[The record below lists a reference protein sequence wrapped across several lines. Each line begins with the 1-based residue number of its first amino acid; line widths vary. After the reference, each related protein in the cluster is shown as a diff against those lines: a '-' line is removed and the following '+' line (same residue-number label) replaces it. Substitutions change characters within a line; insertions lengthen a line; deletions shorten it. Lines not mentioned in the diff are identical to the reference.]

1 MLRRTYILPIIDI
14 MRRLIDFFLVMVFLS
29 LHLRAENW
37 MARLPDDA
45 LVADLSIPGAH
56 DAATGSGWAGL
67 NGPVGN
73 LFAKTQDLDL
83 LSLWQAGIR
92 AFDLRPA
99 VYKHHMNLNHGMMPT
114 KLHLEDVLTMMQT
127 WLRQNPSEFII
138 IHLLHAGDGDKVK
151 GQYEQRIAELLNQ
164 PVYRETLADFQADL
178 RVRDMRGKMLIL
190 SRNNYNGTPVG
201 GIFRNWTGSPD
212 WRRQTLG
219 RIVGS
224 RGEDAKVYMQDFSS
238 TYAPGAL
245 DIKLAAL
252 RRMLEFST
260 SKKSSASDGSQR
272 HPLTGVN
279 GGQEIVWV
287 LNFCSA
293 YSKVTKLFGHDISR
307 SNGYR
312 DNAAHTH
319 AAMLDYLRTRRGPT
333 GIVLMDFAAVDRSHG
348 YNTCGMEL
356 VRAIIDSNF

>member
-1 MLRRTYILPIIDI
+1 MQIKDTM
-14 MRRLIDFFLVMVFLS
+14 MRRIGFLLVVL
-29 LHLRAENW
+29 LALNVQAENW
-37 MARLPDDA
+37 MARLADDA
-45 LVADLSIPGAH
+45 LVAELSIPGAH

-67 NGPVGN
+67 NGPIGN
-73 LFAKTQDLDL
+73 LFAKTQDLTMQE
-83 LSLWQAGIR
+83 LWDAGIR

-99 VYKHHMNLNHGMMPT
+99 VYKRHMNLNHGMMPT
-114 KLHLEDVLTMMQT
+114 RLHLEDVLQTMQT
-127 WLRQNPSEFII
+127 WLRKNPSEFIV

-151 GQYEQRIAELLNQ
+151 GQYEQRIAELLQ
-164 PVYRETLADFQADL
+164 RPDLRERFADFRPDL
-178 RVRDMRGKMLIL
+178 RVRDLRGKILIL
-190 SRNNYNGTPVG
+190 SRNTYHGEPVG

-212 WRRQTLG
+212 WRRQTQG
-219 RIVGS
+219 RIIGA
-224 RGEDAKVYMQDFSS
+224 RGREAKVYMQDFSS
-238 TYAPGAL
+238 TYAPGAI

-252 RRMLEFST
+252 RRMLDFS
-260 SKKSSASDGSQR
+260 SGHRANQPDD
-272 HPLTGVN
+272 
-279 GGQEIVWV
+279 IVWV

-319 AAMLDYLRTRRGPT
+319 AAMIDYLRIHHGPT

-348 YNTCGMEL
+348 YNTRGKEL

>member
-1 MLRRTYILPIIDI
+1 
-14 MRRLIDFFLVMVFLS
+14 MRRLIDFFLVMVLLS

-164 PVYRETLADFQADL
+164 ARLP
-178 RVRDMRGKMLIL
+178 
-190 SRNNYNGTPVG
+190 RNP
-201 GIFRNWTGSPD
+201 R
-212 WRRQTLG
+212 
-219 RIVGS
+219 
-224 RGEDAKVYMQDFSS
+224 
-238 TYAPGAL
+238 
-245 DIKLAAL
+245 
-252 RRMLEFST
+252 
-260 SKKSSASDGSQR
+260 
-272 HPLTGVN
+272 
-279 GGQEIVWV
+279 
-287 LNFCSA
+287 
-293 YSKVTKLFGHDISR
+293 
-307 SNGYR
+307 
-312 DNAAHTH
+312 
-319 AAMLDYLRTRRGPT
+319 
-333 GIVLMDFAAVDRSHG
+333 
-348 YNTCGMEL
+348 
-356 VRAIIDSNF
+356 

>member
-1 MLRRTYILPIIDI
+1 M
-14 MRRLIDFFLVMVFLS
+14 MRRIGFLLVVL
-29 LHLRAENW
+29 LALNVQAENW
-37 MARLPDDA
+37 MARLADDA
-45 LVADLSIPGAH
+45 LVAELSIPGAH

-67 NGPVGN
+67 NGPIGN
-73 LFAKTQDLDL
+73 LFAKTQDLTMQE
-83 LSLWQAGIR
+83 LWDAGIR

-99 VYKHHMNLNHGMMPT
+99 VYKRHMNLNHGMMPT
-114 KLHLEDVLTMMQT
+114 RLHLEDVLQTMQT
-127 WLRQNPSEFII
+127 WLRKNPSEFIV

-151 GQYEQRIAELLNQ
+151 GQYEQRIAELLQ
-164 PVYRETLADFQADL
+164 RPDLRERFADFRPDL
-178 RVRDMRGKMLIL
+178 RVRDLRGKILIL
-190 SRNNYNGTPVG
+190 SRNTYHGEPVG

-212 WRRQTLG
+212 WRRQTQG
-219 RIVGS
+219 RIIGA
-224 RGEDAKVYMQDFSS
+224 RGREAKVYMQDFSS
-238 TYAPGAL
+238 TYAPGAI

-252 RRMLEFST
+252 RRMLDFS
-260 SKKSSASDGSQR
+260 SGHRANQPDD
-272 HPLTGVN
+272 
-279 GGQEIVWV
+279 IVWV

-319 AAMLDYLRTRRGPT
+319 AAMIDYLRIHHGPT

-348 YNTCGMEL
+348 YNTRGKEL

>member
-1 MLRRTYILPIIDI
+1 MKRIIGIL
-14 MRRLIDFFLVMVFLS
+14 LLVVLLVPS
-29 LHLRAENW
+29 LRAENW

-45 LVADLSIPGAH
+45 LVAELSIPGAH

-67 NGPVGN
+67 NGPIGN
-73 LFAKTQDLDL
+73 LFAKTQDLTIQE
-83 LSLWQAGIR
+83 LWDAGIR

-114 KLHLEDVLTMMQT
+114 RLHLEDVLQTMQT
-127 WLRQNPSEFII
+127 WLRQNPSEFIV

-151 GQYEQRIAELLNQ
+151 GQYEQRIAEMLRRPDL
-164 PVYRETLADFQADL
+164 RENFADFRSDL
-178 RVRDMRGKMLIL
+178 RVRDLRGKILIL
-190 SRNNYNGTPVG
+190 SRNTYSGEPVG
-201 GIFRNWTGSPD
+201 GVFRNWTGSPD
-212 WRRQTLG
+212 WRRQTQG
-219 RIVGS
+219 RIIGA
-224 RGEDAKVYMQDFSS
+224 RGREAKVYMQDFSS
-238 TYAPGAL
+238 TYAPGAI

-252 RRMLEFST
+252 HRMLEFST
-260 SKKSSASDGSQR
+260 SRKSKGL
-272 HPLTGVN
+272 HETPVLPLD
-279 GGQEIVWV
+279 IVWV

-319 AAMLDYLRTRRGPT
+319 AAMLDYLRIHHGPT

-348 YNTCGMEL
+348 YNTRGKEL

>member
-14 MRRLIDFFLVMVFLS
+14 MRRLIDFFLVMVLLS

-151 GQYEQRIAELLNQ
+151 EYYGKNIFEIDGDKIKEYCGKTLLEFDGEKLKRYCGPTIYEVDGNKIKE
-164 PVYRETLADFQADL
+164 YC
-178 RVRDMRGKMLIL
+178 GKNLYEVEGFL
-190 SRNNYNGTPVG
+190 SR
-201 GIFRNWTGSPD
+201 REW
-212 WRRQTLG
+212 
-219 RIVGS
+219 
-224 RGEDAKVYMQDFSS
+224 M
-238 TYAPGAL
+238 AL
-245 DIKLAAL
+245 LAIL
-252 RRMLEFST
+252 F
-260 SKKSSASDGSQR
+260 AS
-272 HPLTGVN
+272 
-279 GGQEIVWV
+279 
-287 LNFCSA
+287 
-293 YSKVTKLFGHDISR
+293 
-307 SNGYR
+307 
-312 DNAAHTH
+312 
-319 AAMLDYLRTRRGPT
+319 
-333 GIVLMDFAAVDRSHG
+333 
-348 YNTCGMEL
+348 
-356 VRAIIDSNF
+356 

>member
-1 MLRRTYILPIIDI
+1 
-14 MRRLIDFFLVMVFLS
+14 MRRIGFLLVVL
-29 LHLRAENW
+29 LALNVQAENW
-37 MARLPDDA
+37 MARLADDA
-45 LVADLSIPGAH
+45 LVAELSIPGAH

-67 NGPVGN
+67 NGPIGN
-73 LFAKTQDLDL
+73 LFAKTQDLTMQE
-83 LSLWQAGIR
+83 LWDAGIR

-99 VYKHHMNLNHGMMPT
+99 VYKRHMNLNHGMMPT
-114 KLHLEDVLTMMQT
+114 RLHLEDVLQTMQT
-127 WLRQNPSEFII
+127 WLRKNPSEFIV

-151 GQYEQRIAELLNQ
+151 GQYEQRIAELLQ
-164 PVYRETLADFQADL
+164 RPDLRERFADFRPDL
-178 RVRDMRGKMLIL
+178 RVRDLRGKILIL
-190 SRNNYNGTPVG
+190 SRNTYHGEPVG

-212 WRRQTLG
+212 WRRQTQG
-219 RIVGS
+219 RIIGA
-224 RGEDAKVYMQDFSS
+224 RGREAKVYMQDFSS
-238 TYAPGAL
+238 TYAPGAI

-252 RRMLEFST
+252 RRMLDFS
-260 SKKSSASDGSQR
+260 SGHRANQPDD
-272 HPLTGVN
+272 
-279 GGQEIVWV
+279 IVWV

-319 AAMLDYLRTRRGPT
+319 AAMIDYLRIHHGPT

-348 YNTCGMEL
+348 YNTRGKEL